1 MNLPYKWVINH
12 TSDKNLHI
20 FCKIKISFG
29 VPHFVI
35 IDTMDFWQ
43 NGNQR
48 VNQLWAL
55 IAYLQPPTE
64 MSIYIREI
72 NVNIFHLYNIDIY
85 YKLF

>member
-35 IDTMDFWQ
+35 ICTY
-43 NGNQR
+43 NG
-48 VNQLWAL
+48 LLAKWK
-55 IAYLQPPTE
+55 PKSE
-64 MSIYIREI
+64 SIVSSHSILTAPYR
-72 NVNIFHLYNIDIY
+72 NVNLYQGD
-85 YKLF
+85 KC